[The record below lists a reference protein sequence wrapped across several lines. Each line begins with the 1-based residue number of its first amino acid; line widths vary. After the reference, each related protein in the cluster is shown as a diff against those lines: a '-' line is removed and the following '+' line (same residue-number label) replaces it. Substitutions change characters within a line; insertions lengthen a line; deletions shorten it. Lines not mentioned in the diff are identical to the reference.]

1 MCLQL
6 RWWYSLM
13 NPPLK
18 IEILKHTAFN
28 EHNKLDQ
35 PNLNGLKTPYGKARS

>member
-1 MCLQL
+1 MCLPLQ
-6 RWWYSLM
+6 WCYSLM
-13 NPPLK
+13 NPLK
-18 IEILKHTAFN
+18 IEILSQNAFN